1 MSTHYVGDDCKGG
14 HIHTGITLGEIATAE
29 GVMWCDDGGNWKV
42 DRENHRRL
50 CPGPHRTLLIGP
62 ETHTG
67 PPSRLSDFDAGHC
80 ETCDGGGYYD
90 VGYADGY
97 REGHEDGSNDLKGTG
112 IQPEPVRACGPYC
125 GCNDTEE
132 RL

>member
-1 MSTHYVGDDCKGG
+1 MSTALERATEAILQAMAVNEHRNFGDAARD
-14 HIHTGITLGEIATAE
+14 LAQAAL
-29 GVMWCDDGGNWKV
+29 DAAAAV
-42 DRENHRRL
+42 D
-50 CPGPHRTLLIGP
+50 TD
-62 ETHTG
+62 

-112 IQPEPVRACGPYC
+112 IQPEPVRVCGPYC

-132 RL
+132 QTDD

>member
-1 MSTHYVGDDCKGG
+1 MTTALERATEAVRDVLVGGRP
-14 HIHTGITLGEIATAE
+14 E
-29 GVMWCDDGGNWKV
+29 
-42 DRENHRRL
+42 
-50 CPGPHRTLLIGP
+50 HRTALNIAKAALDAASAVDA
-62 ETHTG
+62 G

-125 GCNDTEE
+125 GCNDDKE
-132 RL
+132 